1 MPQQFEKKRG
11 DKPQHV
17 RIIQN
22 AIINSKSHQNQTFQ
36 INLKSRKTKK
46 QNARVK
52 QNAKIKKEKD
62 SKDQKCRIKE

>member
-52 QNAKIKKEKD
+52 
-62 SKDQKCRIKE
+62 